1 MKSTIEEAYVAYQLG
16 QFDTFNEALKYH
28 YRLDYIIAEG
38 MEQLSNEEMK
48 NCTADLE
55 QGRSL
60 AKKNLEMEYP
70 FLLIKRG
77 FIWMESN
84 MNWVIIGGCVALALI
99 ALWGLSTGGLR

>member
-1 MKSTIEEAYVAYQLG
+1 MKNTIKNANTDYQLG
-16 QFDTFNEALKYH
+16 KFDTFREALYYH
-28 YRLDYIIAEG
+28 KKNAG
-38 MEQLSNEEMK
+38 MEKLSRDEMK

-60 AKKNLEMEYP
+60 AKKNLELEYP

-84 MNWVIIGGCVALALI
+84 FHWVILGGCVALALI
-99 ALWGLSTGGLR
+99 AWWGISTGRLV